1 MTGSVAHHEMKAQEA
16 GLTGERLLGRTSF
29 RIALAFAGAKQP
41 PCRVIP
47 KLKELDYDIVG
58 PVPLG
63 DGVHELIRE
72 SRPDIFNIR
81 IDEPNPETYG
91 WIGRIWREHHLPVIV
106 VTSSPDVEIC
116 LDAVHAG
123 AFAITREDAD
133 ISCIRAAIT
142 LAAQRGS
149 ALRDAQIRVAQ
160 LEKNLAN
167 RRLVEQAKWALIE
180 REGITEPEAHTR
192 LQTAARNAR
201 IPLADVAQRVID
213 GGPVEG

>member
-1 MTGSVAHHEMKAQEA
+1 MSGSVAHQSTIAHEA
-16 GLTGERLLGRTSF
+16 GLTGERLRDRTSF
-29 RIALAFAGAKQP
+29 RVALAYAGAKQP

-63 DGVHELIRE
+63 PGVDELIRE
-72 SRPDIFNIR
+72 SRPDVVSIR
-81 IDEPNPETYG
+81 IDEQDAEAYN
-91 WIGRIWREHHLPVIV
+91 WIGQIWREHMLPVFV
-106 VTSSPDVEIC
+106 VTANPEPDIC
-116 LDAVHAG
+116 IDAVIAG
-123 AFAITREDAD
+123 AFATTREDAD
-133 ISCIRAAIT
+133 ISCIRAGIT

-149 ALRDAQIRVAQ
+149 ALRDAQLRVAQ

-213 GGPVEG
+213 GGSVEG

>member
-1 MTGSVAHHEMKAQEA
+1 MSGSAAHQFSVAQEA
-16 GLTGERLLGRTSF
+16 GLTGERLRDRTSF
-29 RIALAFAGAKQP
+29 RVALAFAGSKQP

-63 DGVHELIRE
+63 PGVHELIRE
-72 SRPDIFNIR
+72 SRPDLVNIR
-81 IDEPNPETYG
+81 IDEPDAEVFG
-91 WIGRIWREHHLPVIV
+91 WIGRIWREHSLPVVV
-106 VTSSPDVEIC
+106 VTSNVDSGIFIE
-116 LDAVHAG
+116 AVQAG
-123 AFAITREDAD
+123 AFAISREDAD
-133 ISCIRAAIT
+133 LSCVRAAIT

-149 ALRDAQIRVAQ
+149 ALRDAHIRVAQ

-167 RRLVEQAKWALIE
+167 RRIVEQAKWTLIE

-192 LQTAARNAR
+192 LQTAARNSR

-213 GGPVEG
+213 GGPVEA